1 MKTFEIKIKG
11 SGTKDEI
18 VEALLTLAEDIKS
31 RKPIELSIGVELED
45 GTLMTEID
53 EAGEY
58 PGV

>member
-18 VEALLTLAEDIKS
+18 VEALILLAEDIKS
-31 RKPIELSIGVELED
+31 RKSIELSIGVELED

-53 EAGEY
+53 EA
-58 PGV
+58 

>member
-18 VEALLTLAEDIKS
+18 VEALILLAEDIKS
-31 RKPIELSIGVELED
+31 RKSIELSIGVELED